1 MKGIT
6 MEEKQKN
13 KRERKRILQEIVEKH
28 AVYNHLDV
36 QKIFKKE
43 YGMEIAQ
50 SSISRYIKEL
60 AIGKDL
66 KTAQYVLGKKIARK
80 KEANRLVSILNSA
93 DGVLVE
99 GDWESLMLK
108 MKPTYVEAV
117 AEQMEQL
124 FAVESIDIH
133 IFPGFNGSVLIY
145 FDKAD
150 AKRVKSF
157 MKQVVEYYQQD

>member
-43 YGMEIAQ
+43 YGLEIAQ

-60 AIGKDL
+60 AIGKDP
-66 KTAQYVLGKKIARK
+66 KTAQYVLGKNCTK
-80 KEANRLVSILNSA
+80 KEANRLVSILNNA

-124 FAVESIDIH
+124 FAVENIEIH

-157 MKQVVEYYQQD
+157 MKQVVDYYQQD

>member
-43 YGMEIAQ
+43 YGLEIAQ

-60 AIGKDL
+60 AIGKDP
-66 KTAQYVLGKKIARK
+66 KTAQYVLGKKLHE
-80 KEANRLVSILNSA
+80 KEANRLVSILNNA

-124 FAVESIDIH
+124 FAVENIEIH

-157 MKQVVEYYQQD
+157 MKQVVDYYQQD